1 MGALYGERV
10 GLTPNAVA
18 SAGRLAGTEV
28 LLPGA
33 LSEDS
38 RARSASLGSLSME
51 GIEGIDGAGI
61 PSSGKVEGEP
71 AMAVEMGTVDG
82 MGPGTAGFERPD

>member
-1 MGALYGERV
+1 
-10 GLTPNAVA
+10 
-18 SAGRLAGTEV
+18 
-28 LLPGA
+28 
-33 LSEDS
+33 
-38 RARSASLGSLSME
+38 ME